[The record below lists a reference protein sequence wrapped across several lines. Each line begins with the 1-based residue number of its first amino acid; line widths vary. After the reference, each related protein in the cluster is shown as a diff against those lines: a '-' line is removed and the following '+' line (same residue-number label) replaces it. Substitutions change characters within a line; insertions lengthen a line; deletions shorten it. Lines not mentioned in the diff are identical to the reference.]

1 MPAFSN
7 LVMANWAAAMALWA
21 LPYLSL
27 LHHFRI
33 EPLQA
38 TQWALVLIGVAGSA
52 GVFYAAWLESRSP
65 SWRASRG
72 LRPLPR
78 VAKASR

>member
-1 MPAFSN
+1 MQASPN

-27 LHHFRI
+27 LHHFRV

-38 TQWALVLIGVAGSA
+38 TQWALVLIGAAGSA
-52 GVFYAAWLESRSP
+52 GVLYAAWVESRRP
-65 SWRASRG
+65 SWRASHG
-72 LRPLPR
+72 LPSLPQIAETPR
-78 VAKASR
+78 